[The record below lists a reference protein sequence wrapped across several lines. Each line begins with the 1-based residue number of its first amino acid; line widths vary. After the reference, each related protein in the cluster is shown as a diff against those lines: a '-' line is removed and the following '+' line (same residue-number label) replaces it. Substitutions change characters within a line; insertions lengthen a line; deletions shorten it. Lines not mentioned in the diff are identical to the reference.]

1 MEGRKDACWWCG
13 GCLLFLIIIMMTLP
27 RGTFTFIFRRT
38 CSCYCST
45 ATMRSTAALAF
56 LSLCGPPIVGATLV
70 QELRFVTDAKEIIGK
85 EGGDIVVIGLFGS
98 SVRCECVVRA
108 PSWERA
114 YLGSTLVHD
123 WLPCVLAGLG

>member
-1 MEGRKDACWWCG
+1 MLWCG
-13 GCLLFLIIIMMTLP
+13 PVSYHHYDAPRAPHLASVHLSSGAPALAFLSL
-27 RGTFTFIFRRT
+27 
-38 CSCYCST
+38 CST